1 MSSIQEMLIEKYIFT
16 KAPPGPHHN
25 SEWGCIECKIKLE
38 GKYDFIV
45 RTDSPRVKKARENI
59 LEFLLIHHPLDCPV
73 CDQAGECSNVV
84 RECPGGTPL

>member
-38 GKYDFIV
+38 GKYDFYPYCAFCRGKYFKGEELEDINKWIV
-45 RTDSPRVKKARENI
+45 KTKKERG
-59 LEFLLIHHPLDCPV
+59 LL
-73 CDQAGECSNVV
+73 
-84 RECPGGTPL
+84 